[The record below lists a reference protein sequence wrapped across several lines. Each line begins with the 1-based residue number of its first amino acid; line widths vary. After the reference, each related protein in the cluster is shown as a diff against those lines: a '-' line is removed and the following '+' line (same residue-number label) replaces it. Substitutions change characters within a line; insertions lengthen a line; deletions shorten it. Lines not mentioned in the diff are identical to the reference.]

1 MILLTEKSIELDGKY
16 CLRSE
21 QKKETKGSLF
31 SKHTPQIYRKKK
43 KERKKQAI
51 LHKKYCSLI
60 HQNVLYKIRTLESNS
75 QCTCRNQ
82 GQTDEKKNGTHSY
95 CE

>member
-1 MILLTEKSIELDGKY
+1 MENTAKDQNK
-16 CLRSE
+16 
-21 QKKETKGSLF
+21 
-31 SKHTPQIYRKKK
+31 RKKQRAHCSQNIHHK
-43 KERKKQAI
+43 HIEKRKKQAI

-82 GQTDEKKNGTHSY
+82 GQTDEKKTAHIHIAN
-95 CE
+95 EINDDIQEI